1 MRSARETISL
11 VLRIGM
17 CAIPTQAKSL
27 HRVLNALGFSPFI
40 CLRKMP
46 QRKNIS
52 GGSPFEPRIGFSRA
66 VRVGNAVHVSG
77 TGPVGADQAS
87 VEDQTRHVFKIVEQ
101 ALAEAGATLR
111 NVVRTRMY
119 LTHAADWEA
128 VGKVHGELFGDIR
141 PAATMVVV
149 AALLNPSWRIE
160 IEAEAI
166 LDDAES

>member
-1 MRSARETISL
+1 
-11 VLRIGM
+11 
-17 CAIPTQAKSL
+17 
-27 HRVLNALGFSPFI
+27 
-40 CLRKMP
+40 MP

-66 VRVGNAVHVSG
+66 VRIGNAVHVSG

-87 VEDQTRHVFKIVEQ
+87 IEDQTRQVFKIVEQ
-101 ALAEAGATLR
+101 ALAEAGATLG

-119 LTHAADWEA
+119 LTHAADWEV